1 LVDEKLEYMIGRGT
15 AVIPFLIF
23 IIITIVLSFLKA
35 PSLNM
40 MIAAA
45 IIGLIVGMFF
55 CKDWRRYW
63 DEVLTG
69 MGSKLA
75 MTAVMIWLVVGIYA
89 GILGAGRV
97 VDGLAWGGNALGIT
111 GSLFTLFT
119 FLACMMFAT
128 ATGTSL
134 GTIAAMGVIMYP
146 AGLLLGANPIFLAGA
161 ILSGAAFGDNIAPV
175 SDTTIIS
182 AISQE
187 YQRRRGTA
195 EIGGVVRS
203 RFKYAIISAVIAMVL
218 YTLVGGGGTLA
229 INPTESSAILAEH
242 SYPPGL
248 LMLISAAIVI
258 FLAVKGKSIFVA
270 LTGGIISAVA
280 IGIPVGL
287 FSISDIIRIEGT
299 SVQGVI
305 PAGVAGMLTVS
316 ILLIVVVAMGHLLIK
331 SGCMETT
338 VGWVGKNIAKSP
350 RSNELSIWGLA
361 TVFNI
366 LIAAINTIAIICVA
380 PFINAI
386 GKKHKLHPYR
396 RANIMDATTCTWPF
410 FLPYGGAILLLIG
423 TMNVTAQTYSFVT
436 PLAPTS
442 MFFAVFYSWVL
453 WFVML
458 ISIVVGYGREFEGRG
473 GRRIKAWFQNKVPT
487 EAGAEIYT
495 RDRRGPPQLGKL

>member
-1 LVDEKLEYMIGRGT
+1 MVEEGERLKYRIGRGT
-15 AVIPFLIF
+15 AIIPFVIF
-23 IIITIVLSFLKA
+23 IVVTIALSFLEA

-55 CKDWRRYW
+55 CKDWRKYW
-63 DEVLTG
+63 DEVLAG

-89 GILGAGRV
+89 GILGAGRIV
-97 VDGLAWGGNALGIT
+97 EGLAWGGNALGMT
-111 GSLFTLFT
+111 GSLFTVFT
-119 FLACMMFAT
+119 FVACMMFAT
-128 ATGTSL
+128 ATGTGF

-161 ILSGAAFGDNIAPV
+161 ILSGAAFGDNMAPV

-182 AISQE
+182 ASSQE
-187 YQRRRGTA
+187 YQRRKGVA

-203 RFKYAIISAVIAMVL
+203 RFKYAIIAAAIAIVL
-218 YTLVGGGGTLA
+218 YAIVGGGGELA
-229 INPTESSAILAEH
+229 IDPAEAGAILEEH

-280 IGIPVGL
+280 IGLPAGL
-287 FSISDIIRIEGT
+287 FSFSDIIRIEGT
-299 SVQGVI
+299 SVQGAI
-305 PAGVAGMLTVS
+305 PAGVAGMFTVS
-316 ILLIVVVAMGHLLIK
+316 ILLIVVVTMGHLLIK
-331 SGCMETT
+331 SGCMETS
-338 VGWVGKNIAKSP
+338 VGWIGKNIARSP
-350 RSNELSIWGLA
+350 KSNELSIWGLT

-410 FLPYGGAILLLIG
+410 FLPYGGCILLLIG
-423 TMNVTAQTYSFVT
+423 TMTVAAQTYSCVT

-442 MFFAVFYSWVL
+442 MFFAVFYSWIL

-473 GRRIKAWFQNKVPT
+473 GRRIKAWFQNKIPP
-487 EAGAEIYT
+487 EAEG
-495 RDRRGPPQLGKL
+495 